1 MAIKV
6 SKPSINLREALSDLK
21 QDTGLKGQELMR
33 ADTVA
38 EARTAIGAGRKNVII
53 NGDFKVNQRGWT
65 NGTSV
70 GNGETKFLV
79 DRWPCY
85 ASGWTWDG
93 HVNLTTLPN
102 GIQTNSIYMLA
113 TTGGNGY
120 WHPFQKIE
128 PERWMNGRE
137 FTMSAWVKTTSTG
150 MRLRYCD
157 TLVCKEIGD
166 VIPNDGVWRF
176 ITASFTM
183 SDNMNTAGS
192 IQFQPAFTSQN
203 VSSGEYLEFALCQ
216 LELGSVATE
225 FEHRSYGEELA
236 LCQRYYQE
244 HSLKARHIFYYTSP
258 WGRSDGSFQLPVEMR
273 VNPTISYRFTAV
285 TNAQPGGGT
294 GIVPLGGDP
303 FTDHVNLKMNS
314 WPGYQSWT
322 VNTVSGGD
330 AIPNVML
337 NAEL

>member
-6 SKPSINLREALSDLK
+6 SKPEINIREALSDLK
-21 QDTGLKGQELMR
+21 QDTGIKGQELMR

-38 EARTAIGAGRKNVII
+38 EARTAIGAGRKNLLI

-183 SDNMNTAGS
+183 SDNMNTAGA
-192 IQFQPAFTSQN
+192 IQFQPAFTSQS

-236 LCQRYYQE
+236 LCQRYYE
-244 HSLKARHIFYYTSP
+244 VLGRTHNWAGDRAYNHSSRI
-258 WGRSDGSFQLPVEMR
+258 
-273 VNPTISYRFTAV
+273 
-285 TNAQPGGGT
+285 
-294 GIVPLGGDP
+294 
-303 FTDHVNLKMNS
+303 VNLPYWSVTKRIDPTVIIYSGYGTANS
-314 WPGYQSWT
+314 MSGYS
-322 VNTVSGGD
+322 SGAENSVTSLSDPSKYSVGRFITLSS
-330 AIPNVML
+330 AITQPHIGYFHAD
-337 NAEL
+337 AEL